1 MSATPQTQNGTA
13 SWLHTWGGYIMAGLG
28 AFLFA
33 SKAIWIKLAYEYDID
48 ASTLLTL
55 RLVLATPFFV
65 LGGLLTWLRNRKLG
79 IEGPPP
85 VRTRPDLYAKAL
97 AVGALGYWFAS
108 YTDFESLTTLSP
120 EFERLIIFTYPLFV
134 ILFGALFFGQTL
146 RVNALW
152 TFAIAY
158 AGIGLIFV
166 TDLHEHGSAIVAGTL
181 WCMASSVSFALYLL
195 LAKPLIA
202 RLGPSLF
209 TSWAMSGA
217 AIATFAHFFL
227 THSVSDIVLN
237 APLMWLVL
245 GLAIGATVAPSYL
258 TNFALSRISSQANA
272 VISFIN
278 PIFTLGMSVLILRQ
292 NATLADLAGTLLVVT
307 GVGLYTWL
315 DQRAKQAQPA

>member
-1 MSATPQTQNGTA
+1 MSASSKTST
-13 SWLHTWGGYIMAGLG
+13 WLNTWGGYVMAALG

-33 SKAIWIKLAYEYDID
+33 SKAIWIKLAYVYDID

-55 RLVLATPFFV
+55 RLLLATPFFV
-65 LGGLLTWLRNRKLG
+65 LGGVLTWLRNRRQG
-79 IEGPPP
+79 VEGPPA
-85 VRTRPDLYAKAL
+85 VRTRPDLYGKAL

-134 ILFGALFFGQTL
+134 ILFGALFFGQPL

-166 TDLHEHGSAIVAGTL
+166 TDLRTHGSAIVAGTL
-181 WCMASSVSFALYLL
+181 WCMASSISFARYLL

-227 THSVSDIVLN
+227 THGIDDIRMN

-245 GLAIGATVAPSYL
+245 GLAIGATVAPAYL

-278 PIFTLGMSVLILRQ
+278 PVFTLGMSVLILRQ
-292 NATLADLAGTLLVVT
+292 PATLSDLTGTLLVVT

-315 DQRAKQAQPA
+315 DQRMKQAQTSPATG